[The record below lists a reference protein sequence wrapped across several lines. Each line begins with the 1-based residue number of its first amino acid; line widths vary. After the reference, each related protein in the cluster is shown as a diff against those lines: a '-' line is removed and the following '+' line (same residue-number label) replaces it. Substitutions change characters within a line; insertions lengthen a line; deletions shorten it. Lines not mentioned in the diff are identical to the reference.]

1 MILFLVAIALPSLA
15 SASPAF
21 IPLPGY
27 GATAS
32 PRADDF
38 PPNAAILGEVQDPL
52 EALTVE
58 DDDLRDAL
66 ISPPS
71 AAWLMGGLRS
81 SNPADRLA
89 AVHSAAI
96 PRHVAAVP
104 PLSAV
109 MLRLDEKPEIRAAA
123 ATALGRIGDAVAA
136 PSLGEALKDPVPDV
150 RYAAALAL
158 GHLPAD
164 GAATRLSNTLRSD
177 PSWWVRYAAVLALG
191 RTKKGFV
198 IGALEECLR
207 LEPKWQIRMSAVR
220 SLQDVGGPRAAQA
233 ISLALLDKDSGVRTA
248 AALALGEIGSDAQIQ
263 ALGLALKAETD
274 LSARSTMSAAFRR
287 ILSKP

>member
-1 MILFLVAIALPSLA
+1 MNAVLAAAFLTTLA

-27 GATAS
+27 ALPST
-32 PRADDF
+32 RADDF
-38 PPNAAILGEVQDPL
+38 PPNARLLGEVEDPL
-52 EALTVE
+52 VALTAE
-58 DDDLRDAL
+58 DSDLRDAV

-71 AAWLMGGLRS
+71 AAWLMGGLRA

-89 AVHSAAI
+89 TVHSAAI

-104 PLSAV
+104 PLAAI

-136 PSLGEALKDPVPDV
+136 PSLGEALNDPVPDV

-158 GHLPAD
+158 GRLPAD
-164 GAATRLSNTLRSD
+164 GAATRLSRALRSD

-191 RTKKGFV
+191 RTKKGFAV
-198 IGALEECLR
+198 PALEECLR
-207 LEPKWQIRMSAVR
+207 LEPKWQIRMLAVR
-220 SLQDVGGPRAAQA
+220 SLQDIGGAGAVSA
-233 ISLALLDKDSGVRTA
+233 IVRALLDKDSGVRTA
-248 AALALGEIGSDAQIQ
+248 AALALGHIGSDDQLPFLSA
-263 ALGLALKAETD
+263 ALKAETD
-274 LSARSTMSAAFRR
+274 LSARSAQSAAFRR
-287 ILSKP
+287 ILSK